1 MVNGGADQETPRK
14 LAGSIEIMFWFIQ
27 KLSEKKK
34 KVVCGLGRK
43 WVGFWLSIDVMGV
56 KGFQPLSLY

>member
-34 KVVCGLGRK
+34 GCLWPGEEMGR
-43 WVGFWLSIDVMGV
+43 LLAIN
-56 KGFQPLSLY
+56 

>member
-27 KLSEKKK
+27 KLSEEKK
-34 KVVCGLGRK
+34 R
-43 WVGFWLSIDVMGV
+43 LSVAWG
-56 KGFQPLSLY
+56 GNG